1 MQDLQNKID
10 KIQKNIFSDYRKKTI
25 KSKNLFNKLSK
36 KMPGGVSGS
45 FRYFA
50 PYPFYTKSASKS
62 YIVDIDNNKYL
73 DVFSGNGPL
82 LLGHNHPKLIKEIN
96 KNKRYGSLPLNPY
109 LLYECSSLINEL
121 VPAAEATR
129 FLNTGTEAVMSA
141 VRIARAYTG
150 KSKIVKFHGHYHG
163 QHDEFLIA
171 IDKSKDLFSYGV
183 PKSSVN
189 KVIVQPFNDINSLEK
204 LFKKDSDIAA
214 VIMDAAMHAGGLW
227 GTTRDYLKAL
237 RALTNKYGIL
247 LIFDEVIT
255 GFRLSSGGA
264 QKYYGITPDLCTFAK
279 AMGAGEKIAAVA
291 GKKEIINILDPSGT
305 NNKYV
310 FQSGTVNDGTSA
322 LSSTIAA
329 LKIYKNLEKQGKY
342 NSINKKALILKN
354 GLMGIF
360 NDIDL
365 PCQINQVG
373 SMLQIFI
380 SPRKIDFFK
389 PDKRFSKIIE
399 LFYLALINRNI
410 ILSLPTSNHIYLS
423 FMHTNNDIK
432 TILSV
437 SKQVLNHYKFD
448 DLKIDKS

>member
-82 LLGHNHPKLIKEIN
+82 LLGHNHPKLLKEIN

-121 VPAAEATR
+121 VPAAEAIR

-189 KVIVQPFNDINSLEK
+189 KVTVQPFNDINSLEK
-204 LFKKDSDIAA
+204 LFNKDSDIAA

-237 RALTNKYGIL
+237 RALTKKYGIL

-264 QKYYGITPDLCTFAK
+264 QKYYGITPD
-279 AMGAGEKIAAVA
+279 
-291 GKKEIINILDPSGT
+291 
-305 NNKYV
+305 
-310 FQSGTVNDGTSA
+310 
-322 LSSTIAA
+322 
-329 LKIYKNLEKQGKY
+329 
-342 NSINKKALILKN
+342 
-354 GLMGIF
+354 
-360 NDIDL
+360 
-365 PCQINQVG
+365 
-373 SMLQIFI
+373 
-380 SPRKIDFFK
+380 
-389 PDKRFSKIIE
+389 
-399 LFYLALINRNI
+399 
-410 ILSLPTSNHIYLS
+410 
-423 FMHTNNDIK
+423 
-432 TILSV
+432 
-437 SKQVLNHYKFD
+437 
-448 DLKIDKS
+448 

>member
-109 LLYECSSLINEL
+109 LLYECSSLISEL
-121 VPAAEATR
+121 VPAAEVTR

-189 KVIVQPFNDINSLEK
+189 KVTVQPFNDINSLEK
-204 LFKKDSDIAA
+204 LFNKDSDIAA

-237 RALTNKYGIL
+237 RALTKKYGIL

-354 GLMGIF
+354 GLMAIF

-399 LFYLALINRNI
+399 LFYLALINHNI

-432 TILSV
+432 KILSV
-437 SKQVLNHYKFD
+437 SKEVLNHYKFD

>member
-109 LLYECSSLINEL
+109 LLYECSSLISEL
-121 VPAAEATR
+121 VPAAEVTR

-189 KVIVQPFNDINSLEK
+189 KVTIQPFNDINSLEK
-204 LFKKDSDIAA
+204 LFNKDSDIAA

-237 RALTNKYGIL
+237 RALTKKYGIL

-354 GLMGIF
+354 GLMAIF

-399 LFYLALINRNI
+399 LFYLALINHNI

-432 TILSV
+432 KILSV
-437 SKQVLNHYKFD
+437 SKEVLNHYKFD

>member
-1 MQDLQNKID
+1 MQDLQNKIY

-109 LLYECSSLINEL
+109 LLYECSSLISEL

-189 KVIVQPFNDINSLEK
+189 KVTVQPFNDINSLEK
-204 LFKKDSDIAA
+204 LFNKDSDIAA

-237 RALTNKYGIL
+237 RALTKKYGIL

-354 GLMGIF
+354 GLMVIF

-399 LFYLALINRNI
+399 LFYLALINHNI

-432 TILSV
+432 KILSV
-437 SKQVLNHYKFD
+437 SKEVLNHYKFD

>member
-1 MQDLQNKID
+1 MKELKNKID
-10 KIQKNIFSDYRKKTI
+10 KIQNNIFSDYKKKTK
-25 KSKNLFNKLSK
+25 KSNILFNKLSK

-50 PYPFYTKSASKS
+50 PYPFYIKSALKS
-62 YIVDIDNNKYL
+62 HITDIDNNNYL
-73 DVFSGNGPL
+73 DFFSGNGPL
-82 LLGHNHPKLIKEIN
+82 LLGHNHPKLTKEIN

-109 LLYECSSLINEL
+109 LLYECSELISEL
-121 VPAAEATR
+121 VPVAESTR

-171 IDKSKDLFSYGV
+171 IDKSKNLFSYGV
-183 PKSSVN
+183 PKSSIN
-189 KVIVQPFNDINSLEK
+189 KITVQPFNDINSLEK

-227 GTTRDYLKAL
+227 GTTKSYLKDL
-237 RALTNKYGIL
+237 RLLTKRYGIL

-264 QKYYGITPDLCTFAK
+264 QKHYGITPDLCTFAK

-291 GKKEIINILDPSGT
+291 GKKKIMDILDPSSPSNT
-305 NNKYV
+305 YV

-329 LKIYKNLEKQGKY
+329 LKIYKNFEKQGKY
-342 NSINKKALILKN
+342 NSINKKALTLKN
-354 GLMGIF
+354 GLTSIF
-360 NDIDL
+360 NDINL

-380 SPRKIDFFK
+380 SPNKIDFFK
-389 PDKRFSKIIE
+389 PDKRYNKIVE
-399 LFYLALINRNI
+399 LFYLALINHNI
-410 ILSLPTSNHIYLS
+410 LLSLPTSNHIYLS
-423 FMHTNNDIK
+423 FMHTDKDIK
-432 TILSV
+432 KVLSI
-437 SKQVLNHYKFD
+437 SKNVLNHYNFNQ
-448 DLKIDKS
+448 LKIN